1 MARSALTVQPIGR
14 TGITPSYANANA
26 DGNSFANSGR
36 EFLHIK
42 NGATDC
48 VVTVQTP
55 RTVDGQ
61 AVTSRTVTVTASQ
74 ERMIGPFPPAIFN
87 QGGSLG
93 DVVHVDYDDESNV
106 TVAVFR
112 L

>member
-1 MARSALTVQPIGR
+1 MARSALTVQALAR
-14 TGITPSYANANA
+14 TGLEPSFAAANA
-26 DGNSFANSGR
+26 DGNSWNNTGR
-36 EFLHIK
+36 EFLHVK
-42 NGATDC
+42 NGATDV

-61 AVTSRTVTVTASQ
+61 AVTARTVTVPATE

-87 QGGSLG
+87 QGGALG

-106 TVAVFR
+106 TVGVFR
-112 L
+112 V

>member
-1 MARSALTVQPIGR
+1 MARAALTVQPVTR
-14 TGITPSYANANA
+14 LGIEPGYVAAEA
-26 DGNSFANSGR
+26 DGNSFNNTGR

-48 VVTVQTP
+48 VVTVKTP

-61 AVTSRTVTVTASQ
+61 AVTERTVTVTGTE

-87 QGGSLG
+87 QGGADG
-93 DVVHVDYDDESNV
+93 DVVFVDYDDVTNV
-106 TVAVFR
+106 TVGVFR